1 MLRNQPT
8 MEYKLVLD
16 HMHEGVI
23 IIDSETRVLY
33 ANKSYYE
40 ILGIS
45 VDSIHNKPLKE
56 SQPNAR
62 IIKVLETGTPVIN
75 SEFLVDTT
83 SIRVVANIIPIK
95 IDGEISGAVSV
106 FRDVTEVTELTTEL
120 ERLKGYTK
128 YLEEELM
135 SHKERKLFNGLVGS
149 DQKIQMVMEKINK
162 VARTDTT
169 VLITGE
175 SGTGKEVVANSIYN
189 ISSRFG
195 KPFIKVNCAAIPESL
210 LESEFF
216 GYEEGAFTGSK
227 KGGKIGKFELAN
239 TGTIFL
245 DEIGE
250 MPPSLQA
257 KLLRVL
263 QERVIEKIGGTS
275 SIRIDVRI
283 IAATNANLKDL
294 VEKRKFREDLYYRL
308 NVFPIDLP
316 PLKERQTDILPLAIQ
331 FLKEFC
337 NEHKKQLSFSAEV
350 QHVFK
355 SYQWPG
361 NIRELKNVIE
371 YAVIMCEK
379 SGRIT
384 LDLLPDYLNSS
395 NQMTNNMETDNILLY
410 KQFEQIEE
418 QAIREALIKTK
429 GHRSDAI
436 KLLGLSRKKFY
447 KKINEYGIF

>member
-45 VDSIHNKPLKE
+45 VDSIQNKLLKE

-62 IIKVLETGTPVIN
+62 IIKVLETGTPIIN

-95 IDGEISGAVSV
+95 IEGKISGAVSV
-106 FRDVTEVTELTTEL
+106 FRDVTEATELTTEL

-135 SHKERKLFNGLVGS
+135 NHKERKLFSGLVGS

-162 VARTDTT
+162 VASTDTT

-216 GYEEGAFTGSK
+216 GYEEGAFTGSR

-263 QERVIEKIGGTS
+263 QERVIEKVGGTS
-275 SIRIDVRI
+275 PIKIDVRI
-283 IAATNANLKDL
+283 IAATNANLKEL
-294 VEKRKFREDLYYRL
+294 AEKRKFREDLYYRL
-308 NVFPIDLP
+308 NVFPINLP

-337 NEHKKQLSFSAEV
+337 KEHKKQLSFSAEV

-355 SYQWPG
+355 SYEWPG
-361 NIRELKNVIE
+361 NIRELRNVIE

-384 LDLLPDYLNSS
+384 LDKLPDYLSSS
-395 NQMTNNMETDNILLY
+395 NKITNNMETDNILLY

-418 QAIREALIKTK
+418 KAIREALIKTN
-429 GHRSDAI
+429 GHRSDAM